1 MSNSIALVGMTRPSE
16 AEDDPPPVHRL
27 REDLDFYE
35 GPSTRNG
42 EPTWT
47 IHDPVRNKFFSI
59 GWLEFELLKHWALR
73 HPLLIANRTNSQTPL
88 DAQVADIE
96 VLDAFLLRN
105 ELVSAEDDESSNAL
119 LQRFLRKKRGGIWSF
134 VIHRYLFFRIPLV
147 HPDRFL
153 TATLPLVKPVFSRTF
168 AWILVFAAVLG
179 IYLVIRD
186 WNTFTHTFQYLFS
199 LEGMLYF
206 ALALIVSKCLHEMGH
221 AYTCKRYGLKVPTMG
236 VAFLVLWPF
245 LYTDTTESWKL
256 ASRRK
261 RMAIGVAGIAAELG
275 FAVVA
280 TLLWSFL
287 PEGAFRG
294 AVFFIATAS
303 WVITLAININPFMRW
318 DGYYLLSDLLGV
330 QNLQARS
337 FALGK
342 WRLREF
348 LFGLGDPPPET
359 LSPRLRR
366 LLVIYAYGT
375 WLYRFVLFLGI
386 AVLVYYLFFKALGI
400 VLMLIELAWFIG
412 RPIYAEMRAWYD
424 RRTVLKWNRNTVVSA
439 ILLALLAAVLIVP
452 WQRSVT
458 APAVLQPRLHKTF
471 YSPTAARL
479 DKIYVKPGEIV
490 ATGQQLFDLQSSELE
505 FEMRRAGNQIKLLRV
520 SLARLGRSDLL
531 ESRDMVQQKLQEAM
545 TAYRGYLSQ
554 MRQLEILAPFGGE
567 MVTVSDNLTPGLWVP
582 NKLPLATLVDKSTIS
597 GYAYVTELQLARI
610 EKGAAAWFYPENP
623 ALSAVRMRLTEIDR
637 ASSISLH
644 EQPVLASTLGGPIP
658 TRETDDG
665 ALVPEHA
672 LYRIRL
678 SMGPLRAD
686 LQSTLLRGTVH
697 IEAQSTSWAQ
707 DIWRQV
713 TVLLVRESGF

>member
-1 MSNSIALVGMTRPSE
+1 MSNSIALVGMTNPPM
-16 AEDDPPPVHRL
+16 AEEGLSPVYRL

-35 GPSTRNG
+35 GPFSRNG

-59 GWLEFELLKHWALR
+59 GWLEFELLKHWVLR

-96 VLDAFLLRN
+96 ALDAFLLRN
-105 ELVSAEDDESSNAL
+105 ELVCAEDNESSDAL

-134 VIHRYLFFRIPLV
+134 VLHRYLFFRIPLV

-153 TATLPLVKPVFSRTF
+153 DATLPIVKPVFSRLF

-186 WNTFTHTFQYLFS
+186 WNTFTQTFQYLFS
-199 LEGMLYF
+199 LEGILYF

-275 FAVVA
+275 FAVFA

-287 PEGAFRG
+287 PEGALRG
-294 AVFFIATAS
+294 AVFFVATAS

-330 QNLQARS
+330 QNLQTRS

-348 LFGLGDPPPET
+348 LFGLGEPPPET

-386 AVLVYYLFFKALGI
+386 AVLVYYMFFKALGI

-412 RPIYAEMRAWYD
+412 RPIYAEMSAWYD
-424 RRTVLKWNRNTVVSA
+424 RRTVLEWNRNTVVSA
-439 ILLALLAAVLIVP
+439 ILLALVAAVLIVP

-490 ATGQQLFDLQSSELE
+490 AIGQQLFDLQSSELE
-505 FEMRRAGNQIKLLRV
+505 FELRRAGNQIKLLRV

-554 MRQLEILAPFGGE
+554 KSQLEILAPFGGE
-567 MVTVSDNLTPGLWVP
+567 MVTVLDNLTPGLWIS

-610 EKGAAAWFYPENP
+610 EKAATAWFYPENP
-623 ALSAVRMRLTEIDR
+623 ALSAVRMRVTEIDR
-637 ASSISLH
+637 ASSTSLH

-678 SMGPLRAD
+678 STGPLPVD

-707 DIWRQV
+707 GIWRQV